1 MKIAGILNSDNYM
14 EFSLRVQKT
23 MSTLVSLLK
32 DVLSGVQ
39 DIDTVVASFKKG
51 YLDDVGLKRRTN
63 EIDGEYWRGSER
75 LFKSSAVVG
84 RSETQQRHVLLS
96 WK

>member
-1 MKIAGILNSDNYM
+1 MTPEIGGIFQTS
-14 EFSLRVQKT
+14 RQKT

>member
-1 MKIAGILNSDNYM
+1 MTPEIGGIFQTS
-14 EFSLRVQKT
+14 RQKT

-63 EIDGEYWRGSER
+63 EIEYWRGSER